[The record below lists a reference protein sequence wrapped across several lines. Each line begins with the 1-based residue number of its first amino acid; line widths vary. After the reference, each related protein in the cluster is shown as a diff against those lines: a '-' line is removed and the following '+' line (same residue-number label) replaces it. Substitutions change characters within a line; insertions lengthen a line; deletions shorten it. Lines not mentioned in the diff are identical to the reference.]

1 MRYCLQNEKTG
12 RAAVQPC
19 FFRLWEKNMEDFDL
33 KQERR
38 YCARLGFAMLFVLL
52 WTLVWQ
58 YGLLTLD
65 TFVIPGVLPDALYY
79 GLILVG
85 GYAVALPVAF
95 RICKDMPPMPF
106 CKEAPRLR
114 VFVRWAVIGFALMW
128 FGSLIG
134 NGVTGLIGSLTGRP
148 PEPLVDEMMNAL
160 PLSIELVCV
169 CGLGPLCEELLF
181 RGLLAGRLAR
191 YGQAPGAFVSAL
203 LFGLYHANLEQ
214 FFYAFLLGLLLA
226 YVYYRTGMLRFP
238 VALHMVL
245 NFFGAVVPSVLPESP
260 LSDMALGVFWLV
272 MVVLGTVFLV
282 RGRKKQTWLHGLCA
296 PDMRA
301 VFGNPGM
308 VLVILACFIETALT
322 F

>member
-12 RAAVQPC
+12 RAAAQPC

-214 FFYAFLLGLLLA
+214 FFYAFALGVLLSYA
-226 YVYYRTGMLRFP
+226 YYRTGLLRFP

>member
-1 MRYCLQNEKTG
+1 
-12 RAAVQPC
+12 
-19 FFRLWEKNMEDFDL
+19 MEDFDL

-106 CKEAPRLR
+106 CKEAPHLR

-181 RGLLAGRLAR
+181 RG
-191 YGQAPGAFVSAL
+191 YVMQALRTHGDWFAVTVSAL
-203 LFGLYHANLEQ
+203 LFGLMHGNVEQ
-214 FFYAFLLGLLLA
+214 IPFAFIVGL
-226 YVYYRTGMLRFP
+226 
-238 VALHMVL
+238 
-245 NFFGAVVPSVLPESP
+245 
-260 LSDMALGVFWLV
+260 ALGWLLV
-272 MVVLGTVFLV
+272 MTDNIWLCVAVHFANNAVSCLSEYLTAGMNDAAVGTFSAVIVYGIAAIGLIALAVLAARRSAAEFVIRFLPAA
-282 RGRKKQTWLHGLCA
+282 G
-296 PDMRA
+296 
-301 VFGNPGM
+301 
-308 VLVILACFIETALT
+308 
-322 F
+322 

>member
-1 MRYCLQNEKTG
+1 
-12 RAAVQPC
+12 
-19 FFRLWEKNMEDFDL
+19 MEDFDL

-38 YCARLGFAMLFVLL
+38 YCARHGFAMLFVLL

-95 RICKDMPPMPF
+95 RIGKDMPPMPF
-106 CKEAPRLR
+106 CKEVPRLR

-148 PEPLVDEMMNAL
+148 PAPLVDEMMNAL

-282 RGRKKQTWLHGLCA
+282 RGRKKQTWLHGPCA

>member
-1 MRYCLQNEKTG
+1 
-12 RAAVQPC
+12 
-19 FFRLWEKNMEDFDL
+19 MEDFDL
-33 KQERR
+33 KRERR
-38 YCARLGFAMLFVLL
+38 YCGRLGFAMLFVLL

-58 YGLLTLD
+58 YGLLALD

-85 GYAVALPVAF
+85 GYEVALPVAF

-148 PEPLVDEMMNAL
+148 PAPLVDEMMNAL

-181 RGLLAGRLAR
+181 RGLVAGRLAR

-203 LFGLYHANLEQ
+203 LFALYHANLEQ

-226 YVYYRTGMLRFP
+226 YVYYRTGLLRVS

-245 NFFGAVVPSVLPESP
+245 NFFGAVVSLLLPDCAA
-260 LSDMALGVFWLV
+260 SDMALGAFWMV
-272 MVVLGTVFLV
+272 SVVLGVILLV
-282 RGRKKQTWLHGLCA
+282 RGRKDQIWLHGPCA

-301 VFGNPGM
+301 VFGNAGM
-308 VLVILACFIETALT
+308 ILVIVGCFVETALT

>member
-1 MRYCLQNEKTG
+1 
-12 RAAVQPC
+12 
-19 FFRLWEKNMEDFDL
+19 MEDFDL

-38 YCARLGFAMLFVLL
+38 YCGRLGFAMLFVLL

-58 YGLLTLD
+58 YGLLALD

-85 GYAVALPVAF
+85 GYEVALPVAF

-148 PEPLVDEMMNAL
+148 PAPLVDEMMNAL

-226 YVYYRTGMLRFP
+226 YVYYRTGLLRVS

-245 NFFGAVVPSVLPESP
+245 NFFGAVVSLLLPDCAA
-260 LSDMALGVFWLV
+260 SDMALGAFWMV
-272 MVVLGTVFLV
+272 SVVLGVILLV
-282 RGRKKQTWLHGLCA
+282 RGRKDQIWLHGPCA

-301 VFGNPGM
+301 VFGNAGM
-308 VLVILACFIETALT
+308 ILVIVGCFVETALT

>member
-1 MRYCLQNEKTG
+1 
-12 RAAVQPC
+12 
-19 FFRLWEKNMEDFDL
+19 MEDFDL

-95 RICKDMPPMPF
+95 RICKDMPPMPL

-148 PEPLVDEMMNAL
+148 PAPLVDEMMNAL

>member
-12 RAAVQPC
+12 GAAAQPC

>member
-12 RAAVQPC
+12 RAAAQPC

>member
-1 MRYCLQNEKTG
+1 
-12 RAAVQPC
+12 
-19 FFRLWEKNMEDFDL
+19 MEDFDL

-38 YCARLGFAMLFVLL
+38 YCGRLGFAMLFVLL

-148 PEPLVDEMMNAL
+148 PAPLVDEMMNAL

-169 CGLGPLCEELLF
+169 CGLGPLCD
-181 RGLLAGRLAR
+181 A
-191 YGQAPGAFVSAL
+191 VSKV
-203 LFGLYHANLEQ
+203 N
-214 FFYAFLLGLLLA
+214 
-226 YVYYRTGMLRFP
+226 P
-238 VALHMVL
+238 VWTCDY
-245 NFFGAVVPSVLPESP
+245 E
-260 LSDMALGVFWLV
+260 
-272 MVVLGTVFLV
+272 
-282 RGRKKQTWLHGLCA
+282 C
-296 PDMRA
+296 
-301 VFGNPGM
+301 
-308 VLVILACFIETALT
+308 C
-322 F
+322 

>member
-1 MRYCLQNEKTG
+1 MMKNKKL
-12 RAAVQPC
+12 AA
-19 FFRLWEKNMEDFDL
+19 
-33 KQERR
+33 
-38 YCARLGFAMLFVLL
+38 
-52 WTLVWQ
+52 
-58 YGLLTLD
+58 
-65 TFVIPGVLPDALYY
+65 
-79 GLILVG
+79 
-85 GYAVALPVAF
+85 
-95 RICKDMPPMPF
+95 
-106 CKEAPRLR
+106 
-114 VFVRWAVIGFALMW
+114 
-128 FGSLIG
+128 
-134 NGVTGLIGSLTGRP
+134 
-148 PEPLVDEMMNAL
+148 
-160 PLSIELVCV
+160 
-169 CGLGPLCEELLF
+169 
-181 RGLLAGRLAR
+181 
-191 YGQAPGAFVSAL
+191 
-203 LFGLYHANLEQ
+203 
-214 FFYAFLLGLLLA
+214 LLGLLLA

>member
-1 MRYCLQNEKTG
+1 MGACSNQ
-12 RAAVQPC
+12 
-19 FFRLWEKNMEDFDL
+19 
-33 KQERR
+33 
-38 YCARLGFAMLFVLL
+38 
-52 WTLVWQ
+52 
-58 YGLLTLD
+58 
-65 TFVIPGVLPDALYY
+65 PGVLPDALYY

-95 RICKDMPPMPF
+95 RICRDMPPMPF

-169 CGLGPLCEELLF
+169 CGPGPLCEELLF

-260 LSDMALGVFWLV
+260 LSDMALGVFWLA

-282 RGRKKQTWLHGLCA
+282 RGRKKQSWLHGPCA

>member
-1 MRYCLQNEKTG
+1 
-12 RAAVQPC
+12 
-19 FFRLWEKNMEDFDL
+19 MEDFDL

>member
-1 MRYCLQNEKTG
+1 
-12 RAAVQPC
+12 
-19 FFRLWEKNMEDFDL
+19 MEDFDL

-38 YCARLGFAMLFVLL
+38 YCGRLGFAMLFVLL

-148 PEPLVDEMMNAL
+148 PAPLVDEMMNAL

-181 RGLLAGRLAR
+181 RGLVAGRLAR

-203 LFGLYHANLEQ
+203 LFALYHANLEQ

-226 YVYYRTGMLRFP
+226 YVYYRTGLLRVS

-245 NFFGAVVPSVLPESP
+245 NFFGAVVSLLLPDCAA
-260 LSDMALGVFWLV
+260 SDMALGAFWMV
-272 MVVLGTVFLV
+272 SVVLGVILLV
-282 RGRKKQTWLHGLCA
+282 RGRKDQIWLHGPCA

-301 VFGNPGM
+301 VFGNAGM
-308 VLVILACFIETALT
+308 ILVIAGCFVETALT

>member
-1 MRYCLQNEKTG
+1 
-12 RAAVQPC
+12 
-19 FFRLWEKNMEDFDL
+19 
-33 KQERR
+33 
-38 YCARLGFAMLFVLL
+38 
-52 WTLVWQ
+52 
-58 YGLLTLD
+58 
-65 TFVIPGVLPDALYY
+65 
-79 GLILVG
+79 
-85 GYAVALPVAF
+85 
-95 RICKDMPPMPF
+95 MPF

-148 PEPLVDEMMNAL
+148 PAPLVDEMMNAL

-238 VALHMVL
+238 VALHMVM

-282 RGRKKQTWLHGLCA
+282 RGRKKQTWLHGRAHRICVPCSATPAWCSSFWRASSKPRLHSKENEGDLC
-296 PDMRA
+296 
-301 VFGNPGM
+301 
-308 VLVILACFIETALT
+308 VLTCTCTPVTRRTLT
-322 F
+322 IRRQ

>member
-1 MRYCLQNEKTG
+1 
-12 RAAVQPC
+12 
-19 FFRLWEKNMEDFDL
+19 MEDFDL

-38 YCARLGFAMLFVLL
+38 YCGRLGFAMLFVLL

-148 PEPLVDEMMNAL
+148 PAPLVDEMMNAL

-260 LSDMALGVFWLV
+260 LSDMALGVFLLV
-272 MVVLGTVFLV
+272 MVVLGTVVLV
-282 RGRKKQTWLHGLCA
+282 RGRKKQTWLHGPCA
-296 PDMRA
+296 PDRRA

>member
-1 MRYCLQNEKTG
+1 
-12 RAAVQPC
+12 
-19 FFRLWEKNMEDFDL
+19 MEDFDL

-38 YCARLGFAMLFVLL
+38 YCGRLGFAMLFVLL

-148 PEPLVDEMMNAL
+148 PAPLVDEMMNAL

-282 RGRKKQTWLHGLCA
+282 RGRKKQTWLHGSCA

>member
-1 MRYCLQNEKTG
+1 
-12 RAAVQPC
+12 
-19 FFRLWEKNMEDFDL
+19 MEDFDL
-33 KQERR
+33 KRERR
-38 YCARLGFAMLFVLL
+38 YCGRLGFAMLFVLL

-58 YGLLTLD
+58 YGLLALD

-85 GYAVALPVAF
+85 GYEVALPVAF

-148 PEPLVDEMMNAL
+148 PAPLVDEMMNAL

-226 YVYYRTGMLRFP
+226 YVYYRTGLLRVS

-245 NFFGAVVPSVLPESP
+245 NFFGAVVSLLLPDCAA
-260 LSDMALGVFWLV
+260 SDMALGAFWMV
-272 MVVLGTVFLV
+272 SVVLGVILLV
-282 RGRKKQTWLHGLCA
+282 RGRKDQIWLHGPCA

-301 VFGNPGM
+301 VFGNAGM
-308 VLVILACFIETALT
+308 ILVIAGCFVETALT